1 MSLVFEP
8 LTGLSSL
15 VCDSVQTSDL
25 QAVSANITNL
35 TVLTESVNTL
45 YVTNFINATGSGGG
59 GYFSNIYVS
68 GTGTFNKINANNIY
82 TNTINATGA
91 NSVGNFSTSYVTGT
105 GTFDSIKTN
114 SLYCSYTGSFTNINA
129 TGDKGT
135 INTIYLNSQ
144 TGSIGNLSAN
154 NLTSYN
160 ATIQSADINNL
171 NIDNVIQATGS
182 NSQGIFTK
190 LLTTGTGT
198 FDSIRTNS
206 LYCSYTGSF
215 TNINATGDRGTI
227 NTIYLTSSTG
237 NITSLLAGN
246 LTSYNA
252 SLYNADVIN
261 LNVDNYINATGASSY
276 GQFTKIIAGTGSFGS
291 IYCSGTGTFGNY
303 ISASGWV
310 GGGTYMVNNTMSTSQ
325 IQSIINNTSYNNIIF
340 EPGTY
345 TLTTTLNI
353 ARSNINIDGQ
363 WCTLYLGNLA
373 NAPNFSIGDLSSATP
388 SNLTSNVTI
397 KNFILDG
404 NQANQSSE
412 YMTGKSWVTN
422 CCFFITY
429 SNNVWIQNCYLTNA
443 RSGGLTIT
451 YYSSAVSVTN
461 CSSYNHYFDHY
472 TAYGSKHLFFSG
484 NYGYGCTN
492 GGGMSIDDACQY
504 VTVTGNVFNANKLGI
519 FARWILD
526 LTLTGNTC
534 SENVQQ
540 GAFIAGY
547 SITGAN
553 PSTDDQGLT
562 RWTICGNTFT
572 NNGGAGLWCQAF
584 KYGSISGNIIT
595 YNGSNGLVMGND
607 TSGWPDGTSSYN
619 SITGNTICNNTGYGL
634 YNDPANSYAAGARY
648 NYLSFNVIKGNS
660 TNIGGDLSSY
670 TLNDD
675 TQLNSGQIYL
685 HANSGNTCNL
695 IPSSSGNSVITLPS
709 SNGSSGNLLQTDGS
723 TNSSWT
729 ATPSITSLTC
739 PTIGSNTINLTKSG
753 IIPPQINFTNG
764 TAVTGIVGPS
774 SASPFTTFV
783 LPTNNGTAGQS
794 LKTDGAGNTY
804 WA

>member
-25 QAVSANITNL
+25 QALTANITNL
-35 TVLTESVNTL
+35 TALTESVNTL
-45 YVTNFINATGSGGG
+45 YVTNFINATGSSGG
-59 GYFSNIYVS
+59 GYFSNIHVS
-68 GTGTFNKINANNIY
+68 GTGYFNNIV
-82 TNTINATGA
+82 TNNINATGP
-91 NSVGNFSTSYVTGT
+91 NSIGNFSTLNV
-105 GTFDSIKTN
+105 
-114 SLYCSYTGSFTNINA
+114 SYTGSFGNINA
-129 TGDKGT
+129 TGPSGT
-135 INTIYLNSQ
+135 INTIYLNSS
-144 TGSIGNLSAN
+144 TGNFTNLLAG

-160 ATIQSADINNL
+160 ASLYNADIITL
-171 NIDNVIQATGS
+171 NVDNIINATGS
-182 NSQGIFTK
+182 NSQGIFTT
-190 LLTTGTGT
+190 LTTTGTGS

-215 TNINATGDRGTI
+215 TNINATGSQGTI
-227 NTIYLTSSTG
+227 NTIYLNSYTG
-237 NITSLLAGN
+237 SITNLLAGN

-252 SLYNADVIN
+252 SLLNADVIN
-261 LNVDNYINATGASSY
+261 LNVDNYINATGATSY
-276 GQFTKIIAGTGSFGS
+276 GQFTKIIAGTGTFGS
-291 IYCSGTGTFGNY
+291 IYCSGSGTFGNY

-310 GGGTYMVNNTMSTSQ
+310 GGGVYMVNNTMTTSQ
-325 IQSIINNTSYNNIIF
+325 IQSVINNTAYNTIIF

-345 TLTTTLNI
+345 ILTTTLNI
-353 ARSNINIDGQ
+353 ARSGVILDGQ
-363 WCTLYLGNLA
+363 WCTLYMANLA
-373 NAPNFSIGDLSSATP
+373 NAPNISIGDLSSATP
-388 SNLTSNVTI
+388 SNFYGNVII
-397 KNFILDG
+397 KNFNLNG
-404 NQANQSSE
+404 NSSGQSSE

-422 CCFFITY
+422 CCIFITFSY
-429 SNNVWIQNCYLTNA
+429 NVWIQNNFLLNA

-451 YYSSAVSVTN
+451 YYSSGVNINN
-461 CSSYNHYFDHY
+461 CSSYNHYFDNY
-472 TAYGSKHLFFSG
+472 TAYGSKHLFFAN

-492 GGGMSIDDACQY
+492 GGGLSIDDACQY
-504 VTVTGNVFNANKLGI
+504 VTVTGNIFNANKLGI

-547 SITGAN
+547 SMTGAN

-584 KYGSISGNIIT
+584 KYGTINGNVIT

-607 TSGWPDGTSSYN
+607 TANWPDGTCSYN
-619 SITGNTICNNTGYGL
+619 SITGNTICNNTGYGV
-634 YNDPANSYAAGARY
+634 YSDPANSYTAGARY
-648 NYLSFNVIKGNS
+648 NYLTFNVIKGNS

-685 HANSGNTCNL
+685 HANSGNTCNI
-695 IPSSSGNSVITLPS
+695 IPSSSGNSVITLPAN
-709 SNGSSGNLLQTDGS
+709 NGNSGNLLTTDGS
-723 TNSSWT
+723 TNASWT

-739 PTIGSNTINLTKSG
+739 PTINSNTIGLTKSG

-804 WA
+804 WG